1 MKKGISRKVPHT
13 YIQHGVRF
21 YAMLIPVQGP
31 FRDTSGAQMWI
42 DAHNWYIFD
51 EYGDC
56 WDNKIHIDRKRILN
70 EYGNGFFKDRVL
82 LEIDA
87 PMPSLPRPRSMPT
100 PPGSKGSA
108 DKGYALETIQQTL
121 GLNITLLREIC
132 CAEQELRNS
141 SE

>member
-31 FRDTSGAQMWI
+31 LRDTSGAQMWI

-87 PMPSLPRPRSMPT
+87 PMPAFRDPLDANT
-100 PPGSKGSA
+100 PWIQGSA

-132 CAEQELRNS
+132 RAEQELRNS